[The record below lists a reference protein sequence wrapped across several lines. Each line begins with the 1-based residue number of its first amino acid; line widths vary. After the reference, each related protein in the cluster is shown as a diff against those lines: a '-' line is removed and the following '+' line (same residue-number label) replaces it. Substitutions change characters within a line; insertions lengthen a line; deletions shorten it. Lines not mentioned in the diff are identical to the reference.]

1 MASMDLN
8 FIPGLELS
16 RLFFVEAVQPLLADH
31 FPDLRYTAARLDR
44 GSEVLGFDTPMSMDH
59 GWGPKLT
66 LFLDE
71 QDFASTHAKLHD
83 ILANHLPFTCHG
95 FPTNF
100 SGPFNDGGQMELKES
115 YPLHHMV
122 TCTTPERFFRATLH
136 INIHEEVTAADWL
149 TFPHQRLRTIRAG
162 QIYYDGLGSLETI
175 RDQFHWYPKDLWL
188 YLMASQWQR
197 ISQEAPFLGRTGI
210 VGDELGSH
218 LLADRLIID
227 LMNLAFLVER
237 EYAPYWKWFGT
248 AFQQLALAK
257 TLTPIFEAV
266 TQSRRWEDR
275 EHHLTRAYLELIRAH
290 NDLKLTPPIQV
301 EVRPFYQRPF
311 LVPPTDEIIAALQA
325 AITDPEVTTLPIG
338 LGNINQISDNTD
350 LLDNLDHGRK
360 LKILYS

>member
-1 MASMDLN
+1 MDLT

-31 FPDLRYTAARLDR
+31 FPNLSYTAARLDR
-44 GSEVLGFDTPMSMDH
+44 GSEVLGLDTPMSMDH

-66 LFLDE
+66 LFLNEKDFDE
-71 QDFASTHAKLHD
+71 TRVNLYDTFA
-83 ILANHLPFTCHG
+83 NNLPFTFHG

-100 SGPFNDGGQMELKES
+100 SGNLIDGGQMSLKES
-115 YPLHHMV
+115 YPIQHMV
-122 TCTTPERFFRATLH
+122 SCTTPERFFKATLH
-136 INIHEEVTAADWL
+136 INIHEEMTAADWL

-162 QIYYDGLGSLETI
+162 QIYHDGLGSLAAS
-175 RDQFHWYPKDLWL
+175 RNQFYWYPKDLWL
-188 YLMASQWQR
+188 YLMACQWQR
-197 ISQEAPFLGRTGI
+197 ISQDAPFLGRTGV
-210 VGDELGSH
+210 VGDDLGSH
-218 LLADRLIID
+218 LLADRLVIN

-257 TLTPIFEAV
+257 TLTPIFEAI

-275 EHHLTRAYLELIRAH
+275 ERHLTRAYLELIRAH
-290 NDLKLTPPIQV
+290 NNLKLTPPIPV

-311 LVPPTDEIIAALQA
+311 LVPPTDEIIAGLRA
-325 AITDPEVTTLPIG
+325 AITDPKVAALPMG
-338 LGNINQISDNTD
+338 LGNINQLSDNTD
-350 LLDNLDHGRK
+350 VLDNLDHGRK